1 MPQRKGEKPKNA
13 PAEIDRL
20 EWCFGDCPSD
30 ELFDCW
36 IYEFAREL
44 GWLREFVAT
53 QKAKK
58 LEKLAQATYYSF
70 LLFPQWPA
78 KPYLSVEPSERRRI
92 VQSVRPTMKELESG
106 ALLSHDVP
114 KGVEQF
120 LRTALNQ
127 SGRPAIK
134 SKTGRM
140 EIALFRI
147 DWQFSD
153 SVLLRFFESYL
164 ELNRPTEIEPT
175 KHRAKNVPDAKRRQ
189 QLKELGMYRLIRA
202 NGNSVSRARGTGNL
216 KTANAQPWY
225 DAQKNIESLLSS
237 ASTEIFPKVAFQ
249 SKQHP

>member
-1 MPQRKGEKPKNA
+1 MPQRKGEKPKKA

-20 EWCFGDCPSD
+20 EWCFKDCPGD
-30 ELFDCW
+30 ELLECW
-36 IYEFAREL
+36 RYEFAREL
-44 GWLREFVAT
+44 GWIQEFVAT

-58 LEKLAQATYYSF
+58 LEELAQATYCSF

-78 KPYLSVEPSERRRI
+78 KPYLSVDALERRRT
-92 VQSVRPTMKELESG
+92 VRSVRPTMKELESG

-147 DWQFSD
+147 DWKFPD

-164 ELNRPTEIEPT
+164 KLNRRIEPT
-175 KHRAKNVPDAKRRQ
+175 EHRAKNAPDVKRRQ
-189 QLKELGMYRLIRA
+189 QLNELGMYRLIRA
-202 NGNSVSRARGTGNL
+202 NGNSITRARGTGNL
-216 KTANAQPWY
+216 STAKAQPWY
-225 DAQKNIESLLSS
+225 DAQKNVESLLSS
-237 ASTEIFPKVAFQ
+237 ASTEIFPELAFQ
-249 SKQHP
+249 LKQHP